1 MSMYTSRYP
10 CSPSRLNNRVPL
22 IDAHENM
29 GGFLRDARH
38 KPAQSGCHGYAV
50 DPGILPDDNPR
61 KTQPSYDNVRPG
73 WDNIYIM
80 NTIPQNTLKTS
91 GKEGEPEHLLNRDAI
106 HKPNVPSEEPG
117 DHLPSVILRITARR
131 IVNADL

>member
-73 WDNIYIM
+73 WDNILYHEYDSPEYFEDLRQRRG
-80 NTIPQNTLKTS
+80 TRTS
-91 GKEGEPEHLLNRDAI
+91 P
-106 HKPNVPSEEPG
+106 
-117 DHLPSVILRITARR
+117 
-131 IVNADL
+131 

>member
-1 MSMYTSRYP
+1 MTMYDLVGITS
-10 CSPSRLNNRVPL
+10 
-22 IDAHENM
+22 
-29 GGFLRDARH
+29 
-38 KPAQSGCHGYAV
+38 
-50 DPGILPDDNPR
+50 
-61 KTQPSYDNVRPG
+61 
-73 WDNIYIM
+73 YIM

>member
-1 MSMYTSRYP
+1 MF
-10 CSPSRLNNRVPL
+10 PSRLNNRVPL

-106 HKPNVPSEEPG
+106 HKPNVPSEEPS
-117 DHLPSVILRITARR
+117 DHLPSVILRITTRR
-131 IVNADL
+131 IVKADL